1 MNTCMRDLH
10 VPGVY
15 SVQKPPDEWPNLERL
30 LDNNYRRMLKRD
42 IDLKGREAA
51 VKESSWLFLDVLL
64 LRHDSV
70 TRRCLF
76 KPCDRGI
83 QIPGVLLHPHPRQR
97 IHGL

>member
-1 MNTCMRDLH
+1 MRDLH

-76 KPCDRGI
+76 KSCDRGI
-83 QIPGVLLHPHPRQR
+83 KIPGVLLHPHPRQC

>member
-64 LRHDSV
+64 LRHD
-70 TRRCLF
+70 
-76 KPCDRGI
+76 
-83 QIPGVLLHPHPRQR
+83 
-97 IHGL
+97 